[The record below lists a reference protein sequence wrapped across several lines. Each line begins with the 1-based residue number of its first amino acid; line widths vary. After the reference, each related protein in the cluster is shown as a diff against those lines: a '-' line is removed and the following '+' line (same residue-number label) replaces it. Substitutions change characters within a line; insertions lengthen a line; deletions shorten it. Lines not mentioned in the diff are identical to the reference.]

1 MIALARILLDSSF
14 FGRAVNMEDW
24 KFNGRP
30 MPGSLPFFS
39 EGEGKGSLF
48 AQIVFDGARMLS
60 VTVARET
67 VRGGAG
73 GAAGF
78 WQRLPPVE
86 RGIQVN
92 GFIFCSLVH

>member
-1 MIALARILLDSSF
+1 
-14 FGRAVNMEDW
+14 
-24 KFNGRP
+24 
-30 MPGSLPFFS
+30 MPGFLPFPS
-39 EGEGKGSLF
+39 EEDDKGSLF
-48 AQIVFDGARMLS
+48 AQIVFDGAGMLS
-60 VTVARET
+60 ATVAPRP
-67 VRGGAG
+67 VRGGVG